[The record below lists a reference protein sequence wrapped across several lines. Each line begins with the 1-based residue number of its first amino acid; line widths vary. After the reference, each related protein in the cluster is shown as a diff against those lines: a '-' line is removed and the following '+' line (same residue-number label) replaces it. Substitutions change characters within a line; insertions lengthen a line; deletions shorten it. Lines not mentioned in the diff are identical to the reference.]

1 MRESIA
7 VIRRESVKFEC
18 IADQTEGEA
27 RKLSLAKAITFEALA
42 GILEDPKQRAEL
54 FRIATGKPRLQVV
67 SDNTVRNEP
76 RESADLDRTLTLLK
90 ALLAE
95 KHI

>member
-1 MRESIA
+1 MN
-7 VIRRESVKFEC
+7 
-18 IADQTEGEA
+18 
-27 RKLSLAKAITFEALA
+27 LAKAITFEALA
-42 GILEDPKQRAEL
+42 GILEDLKQRAEL

-90 ALLAE
+90 ALLAD